1 MRWTLS
7 VPGGIA
13 ELDTTADGGLA
24 MFGTDGLLQVVGLS
38 SGRPRWGRPAGFPSL
53 PAAAGMQSAMAVT
66 TGMVILGMNGHLT
79 GYDDRTGR
87 VRWTEALRPA
97 QLATGV
103 GELGLLASASLV
115 YLTGV
120 QQRTVEQWTPVLLGI
135 SAADGHVH
143 WQLTGRPS
151 QSLSAYGPGLVEMTS
166 NVGGAWQYA
175 LDPATGK
182 VRWRAATSYRAAVT
196 PRRHRHR
203 SQPPRERRAQ
213 HARPA
218 VWADSLDGHACSSTP
233 PPSHTAARSTWPY

>member
-120 QQRTVEQWTPVLLGI
+120 QQRTVEQWTPAVR
-135 SAADGHVH
+135 SRPGHRKGALASGH
-143 WQLTGRPS
+143 QLPGR
-151 QSLSAYGPGLVEMTS
+151 G
-166 NVGGAWQYA
+166 
-175 LDPATGK
+175 D
-182 VRWRAATSYRAAVT
+182 

>member
-120 QQRTVEQWTPVLLGI
+120 QQRTVEQWTPAVR
-135 SAADGHVH
+135 SRPGHRKGALASGH
-143 WQLTGRPS
+143 QLPGRGDPPPAS
-151 QSLSAYGPGLVEMTS
+151 SPQ
-166 NVGGAWQYA
+166 
-175 LDPATGK
+175 PATTGK
-182 VRWRAATSYRAAVT
+182 TRSACATRCLGRFAG
-196 PRRHRHR
+196 R
-203 SQPPRERRAQ
+203 SRMLVHSATLTYGC
-213 HARPA
+213 A
-218 VWADSLDGHACSSTP
+218 
-233 PPSHTAARSTWPY
+233 